1 MKNSEKLLFGVAL
14 LACIGGGVAYAL
26 LSSSAGSKP
35 LVQKSSPRGAESVVW
50 TDKSAEAQDAAAVW
64 KAPNVDAVGGWNY
77 DLFTSPEI
85 SWDSKQGKYFAKELP
100 PPPEEVF
107 GLTLKS
113 IAYPKFR
120 LVINSYSAGTKPVPE
135 QPSPGRFAAVLMIA
149 DHSGARPVSK
159 AINFGAA
166 NMLPVS
172 LSDNTNSKGVRSV
185 VLTPEKPVTI
195 PGTNAK
201 LKSFRIS
208 QSMDASGFSE
218 ELSAVVIDETG
229 RAPREF
235 VIGTTPVSDK
245 NRVDVVFSDG
255 YKDWRYSEI
264 RIPGRKDPVR
274 EISSRSAPDEPFTF
288 VENGQ
293 EIHIG
298 DDVFRIKGLDIS
310 GQQVRIEKVSAEV
323 DKKTKLPKTTERV
336 LSPEK

>member
-14 LACIGGGVAYAL
+14 LACISGGVAYAIL
-26 LSSSAGSKP
+26 TSAAGSKP
-35 LVQKSSPRGAESVVW
+35 LVQKSLPRGAESVVW
-50 TDKSAEAQDAAAVW
+50 SDKSSELRNAAVEW
-64 KAPNVDAVGGWNY
+64 KAPGVDAVEGWNY

-85 SWDSKQGKYFAKELP
+85 SWNSKQGKYFAKELP

-113 IAYPKFR
+113 ITYPKFR

-135 QPSPGRFAAVLMIA
+135 QPSPGRFAAVLMVA
-149 DHSGARPVSK
+149 DHSGPRPVSK
-159 AINFGAA
+159 VINFGAA
-166 NMLPVS
+166 DMLPVT
-172 LSDNTNSKGVRSV
+172 LSDSTDSKGERSV

-195 PGTNAK
+195 PGINAK

-208 QSMDASGFSE
+208 QRMEASGFSE
-218 ELSAVVIDETG
+218 DLSAVIIDESG

-235 VIGTTPVSDK
+235 VIGTTPVADK

-264 RIPGRKDPVR
+264 RIPTSRNPVR
-274 EISSRSAPDEPFTF
+274 EISYRSDPNAPFVF
-288 VENGQ
+288 VENGR

-336 LSPEK
+336 LRPEK